1 MKHRTLALGLA
12 LSFGAPSALANP
24 PVAVSTAQRN
34 AQQRN
39 AQQRNAPQGNT
50 VRRPPQAPRQTPATT
65 QVPQAPRQT
74 PAAPQAP
81 QTPVVVPSSP
91 HGATPSTP
99 DGALT
104 AQQIVQRIQEFYDRT
119 TNFQADF
126 TQVSR
131 SRLTGEEQRAGR
143 VIFKRP
149 GRMRWNYTTNGDVIV
164 SNGTTLIA
172 YQAEERQAIEQSLTQ
187 SQMPTALAFL
197 TGTGRLA
204 DAFTFRLLDANQFQ
218 YPSGY
223 VLEARPT
230 TPQPTYERVVFY
242 VDRASF
248 QVTRTALIDA
258 QGNTNRIEFRNPQV
272 NLDVP
277 ESTFA
282 WRPPANVR
290 IIRP

>member
-1 MKHRTLALGLA
+1 MNHRSILLGLA
-12 LSFGAPSALANP
+12 LALGAAPALANP
-24 PVAVSTAQRN
+24 PSTRAATQRA

-39 AQQRNAPQGNT
+39 PPQNNATRRSPRQVARQQPRA
-50 VRRPPQAPRQTPATT
+50 PQAPAV
-65 QVPQAPRQT
+65 VP
-74 PAAPQAP
+74 APQAP
-81 QTPVVVPSSP
+81 QAPQAPAAP
-91 HGATPSTP
+91 N
-99 DGALT
+99 GALT
-104 AQQIVQRIQEFYDRT
+104 AQQIVQRIQDFYDRT

-149 GRMRWNYTTNGDVIV
+149 GRMRWNYSTNGDVIV
-164 SNGTTLIA
+164 SNGTTLLA

-242 VDRASF
+242 VDRASY

-277 ESTFA
+277 EATFS
-282 WRPPANVR
+282 WRPPADVR

>member
-1 MKHRTLALGLA
+1 MNHRSILLGLA
-12 LSFGAPSALANP
+12 LALGAAPALANP
-24 PVAVSTAQRN
+24 PSTRAATQRA

-39 AQQRNAPQGNT
+39 PQQNNAT
-50 VRRPPQAPRQTPATT
+50 RRSPRQVAR
-65 QVPQAPRQT
+65 QQPR
-74 PAAPQAP
+74 APQAP
-81 QTPVVVPSSP
+81 QAPAVVPAP
-91 HGATPSTP
+91 QAPQAP
-99 DGALT
+99 AAPNGALT
-104 AQQIVQRIQEFYDRT
+104 AQQIVQRIQDFYDRT

-149 GRMRWNYTTNGDVIV
+149 GRMRWNYSTNGDVIV
-164 SNGTTLIA
+164 SNGTTLLA

-242 VDRASF
+242 VDRASY

-277 ESTFA
+277 ESTFS
-282 WRPPANVR
+282 WRPPADVR
-290 IIRP
+290 IVRP